1 VVAVVTD
8 VLGGSGRSLEV
19 VAVVPDVVGGS

>member
-1 VVAVVTD
+1 LVAVVTD